1 MNTFPI
7 LRRGDRNA
15 AVRVM
20 QYLLEDRGM
29 AVTIDGIFGPNT
41 ETAVKGFQ
49 ADSGL
54 QQDGIVGELTW
65 SRLIRTLQEGSSGAA
80 VKAVQVILSRI
91 VLPLDVDGIFGPNT
105 ESAVKGFQA
114 DNSLQQ
120 DGIVGPQTWRGQA
133 QAVEACAS
141 TSSVNSSEGFFQL

>member
-29 AVTIDGIFGPNT
+29 AVTIDGIFGSNT

-120 DGIVGPQTWRGQA
+120 DGIVGPQTWRA
-133 QAVEACAS
+133 LAHAARVD
-141 TSSVNSSEGFFQL
+141 SED

>member
-120 DGIVGPQTWRGQA
+120 DGIVGPQTWRA
-133 QAVEACAS
+133 LAHAARVD
-141 TSSVNSSEGFFQL
+141 SED

>member
-20 QYLLEDRGM
+20 QYLLEDRGIV
-29 AVTIDGIFGPNT
+29 VTVDGIFGPNT

-65 SRLIRTLQEGSSGAA
+65 SRLIRTLQKSSSGAA

-91 VLPLDVDGIFGPNT
+91 VLPLDVDGVFGPNT
-105 ESAVKGFQA
+105 ETAVKGFQA
-114 DNSLQQ
+114 DNGLQQ
-120 DGIVGPQTWRGQA
+120 DGIVGPLTWRA
-133 QAVEACAS
+133 LANAAALDTED
-141 TSSVNSSEGFFQL
+141 

>member
-20 QYLLEDRGM
+20 QYLLEDRGIT
-29 AVTIDGIFGPNT
+29 VTVDGIFGPGT

-49 ADSGL
+49 ADNGL
-54 QQDGIVGELTW
+54 QQDGIVGPQTW
-65 SRLIRTLQEGSSGAA
+65 SRLICTLQKGSSGAA

-91 VLPLDVDGIFGPNT
+91 ASPLDVDGIFGPNT
-105 ESAVKGFQA
+105 EAAVKGL
-114 DNSLQQ
+114 SL
-120 DGIVGPQTWRGQA
+120 IHI
-133 QAVEACAS
+133 
-141 TSSVNSSEGFFQL
+141 SEPTRPY

>member
-20 QYLLEDRGM
+20 QYLLEDRGIV
-29 AVTIDGIFGPNT
+29 VTVDGIFGPNT

-49 ADSGL
+49 ANNGL
-54 QQDGIVGELTW
+54 KQDGIVGELTW
-65 SRLIRTLQEGSSGAA
+65 SRLIRTLQKSSSGAA

-91 VLPLDVDGIFGPNT
+91 VLPLDVDGVFGPNT
-105 ESAVKGFQA
+105 ETAVKGFQA
-114 DNSLQQ
+114 DNGLQQ
-120 DGIVGPQTWRGQA
+120 DGIVGPLTWRA
-133 QAVEACAS
+133 LANAAALD
-141 TSSVNSSEGFFQL
+141 SED

>member
-20 QYLLEDRGM
+20 QYLLEDRGIV
-29 AVTIDGIFGPNT
+29 VTVDGIFGPNT

-49 ADSGL
+49 ANNGL
-54 QQDGIVGELTW
+54 KQDGIVGELTW
-65 SRLIRTLQEGSSGAA
+65 SRLIRTLQKSSSGAA

-91 VLPLDVDGIFGPNT
+91 VLPLDVDGVFGPNT
-105 ESAVKGFQA
+105 ETAVKGFQA
-114 DNSLQQ
+114 DNGLQQ
-120 DGIVGPQTWRGQA
+120 DGIVGPLTWRA
-133 QAVEACAS
+133 LANAAALDTED
-141 TSSVNSSEGFFQL
+141 

>member
-1 MNTFPI
+1 MSRQRLTTFLLISRSPK
-7 LRRGDRNA
+7 A

-120 DGIVGPQTWRGQA
+120 DGIVGPQTKTWRA
-133 QAVEACAS
+133 LAHAARVD
-141 TSSVNSSEGFFQL
+141 SED

>member
-1 MNTFPI
+1 
-7 LRRGDRNA
+7 
-15 AVRVM
+15 
-20 QYLLEDRGM
+20 M

-120 DGIVGPQTWRGQA
+120 DGIVGPQTWRA
-133 QAVEACAS
+133 LAHAARVD
-141 TSSVNSSEGFFQL
+141 SED

>member
-49 ADSGL
+49 ADN
-54 QQDGIVGELTW
+54 VC
-65 SRLIRTLQEGSSGAA
+65 SRTA
-80 VKAVQVILSRI
+80 LS
-91 VLPLDVDGIFGPNT
+91 
-105 ESAVKGFQA
+105 
-114 DNSLQQ
+114 
-120 DGIVGPQTWRGQA
+120 
-133 QAVEACAS
+133 AS
-141 TSSVNSSEGFFQL
+141 

>member
-7 LRRGDRNA
+7 LRSGDCNA

-49 ADSGL
+49 ADNGL

-120 DGIVGPQTWRGQA
+120 DGIVGPQTWRA
-133 QAVEACAS
+133 LAHAARVD
-141 TSSVNSSEGFFQL
+141 SED

>member
-49 ADSGL
+49 ADNGL

-120 DGIVGPQTWRGQA
+120 DGIVGPQTQTSGTRVKI
-133 QAVEACAS
+133 AVEVGRA
-141 TSSVNSSEGFFQL
+141 TLIL

>member
-20 QYLLEDRGM
+20 QYLLEDRGIV
-29 AVTIDGIFGPNT
+29 VTVDGIFGPNT

-49 ADSGL
+49 ANNGL

-65 SRLIRTLQEGSSGAA
+65 SRLIRTLQKSSSGAA

-91 VLPLDVDGIFGPNT
+91 VLPLDVDGVFGPNT
-105 ESAVKGFQA
+105 ETAVKGFQA
-114 DNSLQQ
+114 DNGLQQ
-120 DGIVGPQTWRGQA
+120 DGIVGPLTWRA
-133 QAVEACAS
+133 LANAAALDTED
-141 TSSVNSSEGFFQL
+141 